1 MCVVVVYIIQS
12 TSASQHRFRD
22 TFINMFIIF
31 KFMVYSK
38 IVQIYDRHVA
48 EMM

>member
-31 KFMVYSK
+31 KFMVYTRK
-38 IVQIYDRHVA
+38 YYKYTTG
-48 EMM
+48 MLLK